1 MTKKYKEDKFLE
13 QLERV
18 PNVSLACEK
27 VGLSRNTVYRWCG
40 EDLDFKARMDMALES
55 GVHSVNDLAESK
67 LISHI
72 NNGNLRAI
80 QYWLDNNKK
89 NYIRPRDKNMWQP
102 FVPVTKIEIVGL
114 DDFKVKSV
122 EQYEEAKERKE
133 EGQPYVPEELMQLDE
148 KLLDEPLPDPIR

>member
-1 MTKKYKEDKFLE
+1 MKKHYKEDKFLE

-27 VGLSRNTVYRWCG
+27 VGISRNTVYRWRS
-40 EDLDFKARMDMALES
+40 EDPAFAARMDTALVAGTE
-55 GVHSVNDLAESK
+55 SVNDLAESK

-89 NYIRPRDKNMWQP
+89 NYIKPRPKVELQP
-102 FVPVTKIEIVGL
+102 FIPVTKIYIDGL
-114 DDFKVKSV
+114 EKKSV
-122 EQYEEAKERKE
+122 KKSS
-133 EGQPYVPEELMQLDE
+133 
-148 KLLDEPLPDPIR
+148 K

>member
-1 MTKKYKEDKFLE
+1 MKKKYKEDKFLE

-27 VGLSRNTVYRWCG
+27 VGLSRNTVYRWCI
-40 EDLDFKARMDMALES
+40 EDTEFKARMDTALDS

-102 FVPVTKIEIVGL
+102 LIPVTKIEIVGL
-114 DDFKVKSV
+114 EGYGVKNV
-122 EQYEEAKERKE
+122 TE
-133 EGQPYVPEELMQLDE
+133 EELE
-148 KLLDEPLPDPIR
+148 VPDEPLDE